1 MAEPM
6 TERVADEPA
15 PAAAPAATPGNDPF
29 VRALAGIFPPE
40 RLLADPA
47 KLKPYERDLT
57 MPMAVRPRAVVFA
70 TERQQVI
77 DAVRACY
84 RHKVPY
90 VARGA
95 GSSLSGGSLPVEGGI
110 VIALKQMNR
119 VLRVDPRSRVAV
131 VEPGVVNLDVSRAA
145 ASFNLHYAPDPSS
158 QAFCTIG
165 GNVAFNSGG
174 AHCLKYGMTANH
186 VLGLEAVLADGEVV
200 RLGGESL
207 EPAGPDLTPFFVGSE
222 GLFGIALEVTL
233 RLLPRVEAYRTVL
246 ATYPGLEAAGNAV
259 AMVVASG
266 LLPGA
271 LEIMD
276 PLAIKATE
284 AASHAGYPLDC
295 GGLVI
300 VELEGERV
308 QVEAEFE
315 RLMDLIRRSGAQ
327 AVRVAQSDAE
337 RAALWKGRKAAFTAV
352 RSLSKSYIVQDGVVP
367 RGKLGAALAEIE
379 RLSRRYAVPVANVF
393 HAGDGNLHP
402 LILYAMEGVDCSF
415 EKAER
420 LSGEILRMCIS
431 MGGSI
436 TGEHGV
442 GLEKRAYLPEMYG
455 PAEMA
460 LMTEMRAVM
469 DPATIA
475 NPGKMLLLDKGH
487 GREVK
492 VKVKAAAAH
501 GRAGTVAPRDAAEV
515 AEAVAAAERVH
526 VRGAGTKPG
535 LAPAADEHATVIDTS
550 ALRGVLEYEPNEFTF
565 TALAGTPVARIEA
578 LLAEHGQYLPFDPP
592 FAAAGATLGGA
603 VASGLSGPGRLRFGG
618 VRDFILGGR
627 FVDGSGRL
635 IRAGAKVVKNAAG
648 FDLPKL
654 LVGSLGRLGVLAELT
669 FKVFPKPE
677 SCASLEARFPSLAE
691 AVAGAEKLL
700 TAPLEIAALDI
711 EPRDGR
717 GGDARAHRGAGG
729 AARAAPR
736 AACAP
741 RRRRDRAARRAGGGA
756 VAGRF
761 GVRLGARRA
770 ARAGGSRAGPAGGAG
785 RGRLGA
791 GPRAPLLRRRQRG
804 LARRRERPAAGCGR
818 DAAAAR
824 AAGPAG
830 ARSRRHAAA
839 RRRGRRA
846 VPPPRRLRAR
856 PRRPLRQLVT
866 GGASARRG

>member
-6 TERVADEPA
+6 TRPKGGGAAMPA
-15 PAAAPAATPGNDPF
+15 TGPAAAPAATPGNDPF
-29 VRALAGIFPPE
+29 VRTLAGIFPPE
-40 RLLADPA
+40 RILTDAA

-84 RHKVPY
+84 GHKVPY

-119 VLRVDPRSRVAV
+119 VLRVDARNRIAV

-145 ASFNLHYAPDPSS
+145 APLNLHYAPDPSS

-186 VLGLEAVLADGEVV
+186 VLGLEVVLADGEVV

-207 EPAGPDLTPFFVGSE
+207 EPAGPELAPFFVGSE

-233 RLLPRVEAYRTVL
+233 RLLPRVETYRTVL

-276 PLAIKATE
+276 PLAIRATE

-300 VELEGERV
+300 VELEGERL

-327 AVRVAQSDAE
+327 AVRIAQSDEE

-352 RSLSKSYIVQDGVVP
+352 RSLSKNYIVQDGVVP
-367 RGKLGAALAEIE
+367 RGKLGPALAEIE

-402 LILYAMEGVDCSF
+402 LILYEMEGVDCTH

-420 LSGEILRMCIS
+420 LAGEILRMCIA

-460 LMTEMRAVM
+460 LMAEMRAVM

-475 NPGKMLLLDKGH
+475 NPGKMLLPGA
-487 GREVK
+487 GRGGGTGQESTVE
-492 VKVKAAAAH
+492 AAPR
-501 GRAGTVAPRDAAEV
+501 RAPAFPEGGGATVAPRDA
-515 AEAVAAAERVH
+515 
-526 VRGAGTKPG
+526 
-535 LAPAADEHATVIDTS
+535 
-550 ALRGVLEYEPNEFTF
+550 
-565 TALAGTPVARIEA
+565 
-578 LLAEHGQYLPFDPP
+578 
-592 FAAAGATLGGA
+592 
-603 VASGLSGPGRLRFGG
+603 
-618 VRDFILGGR
+618 RD
-627 FVDGSGRL
+627 V
-635 IRAGAKVVKNAAG
+635 
-648 FDLPKL
+648 
-654 LVGSLGRLGVLAELT
+654 
-669 FKVFPKPE
+669 
-677 SCASLEARFPSLAE
+677 AE
-691 AVAGAEKLL
+691 AVAGAP
-700 TAPLEIAALDI
+700 APSRASCPRPTRARPPSRPPACAGCSSTSRTSSPLPRWRARPSPRSRRCSRSTGSPFPSIRPSPLR
-711 EPRDGR
+711 EPRSG
-717 GGDARAHRGAGG
+717 ARWRRACRAPGACASGACVTSSSAASLPTGAGG
-729 AARAAPR
+729 SSAPG
-736 AACAP
+736 
-741 RRRRDRAARRAGGGA
+741 RRSSRTPPDSTCRSSSSGASGGSGCSSSSRSRSSRDP
-756 VAGRF
+756 
-761 GVRLGARRA
+761 RRA
-770 ARAGGSRAGPAGGAG
+770 ARWR
-785 RGRLGA
+785 
-791 GPRAPLLRRRQRG
+791 
-804 LARRRERPAAGCGR
+804 
-818 DAAAAR
+818 
-824 AAGPAG
+824 
-830 ARSRRHAAA
+830 
-839 RRRGRRA
+839 
-846 VPPPRRLRAR
+846 
-856 PRRPLRQLVT
+856 
-866 GGASARRG
+866 